1 MRITEIKILN
11 STAPNVLA
19 RVSIVIDDMLEI
31 NGFAIMPGRNDG
43 LFLAMPSHNHSDG
56 SRRDTVHTKSQEIRQ
71 YLEKKIFDA
80 FRAGGI
86 EPKQCAQS

>member
-1 MRITEIKILN
+1 MRLMPSGDK
-11 STAPNVLA
+11 NVLA
-19 RVSIVIDDMLEI
+19 RVSIVIDDMIAVHGL
-31 NGFAIMPGRNDG
+31 AVMPGRSGG

-56 SRRDTVHTKSQEIRQ
+56 SRRNTVHPINQETRQ

-80 FRAGGI
+80 FRAGEI